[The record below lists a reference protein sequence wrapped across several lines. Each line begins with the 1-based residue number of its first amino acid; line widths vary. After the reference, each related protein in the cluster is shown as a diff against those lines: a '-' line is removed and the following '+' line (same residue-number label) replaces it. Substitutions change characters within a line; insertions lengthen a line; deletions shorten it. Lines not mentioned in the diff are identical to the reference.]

1 MWEDRFATPDYV
13 FGTEPSQFL
22 KSQAH
27 LLQAGQ
33 TALAIADGEGR
44 NSVYMADLGL
54 QVTAMDSAANGVAK
68 ARKLAQDKGVSV
80 DFRQADLRGWDWSA
94 GQYDVIAAIFFQ
106 FAEPAFRAQIFD
118 GIEAALKPGGL
129 LLLHGYE
136 VRQLG
141 FGTGGPKEADQLY
154 TTQMLEERFGHWDV
168 LSLRDYDAVLQE
180 GQGHSGPSALV
191 DLVAR
196 RPA

>member
-22 KSQAH
+22 ETHAD

-44 NSVYMADLGL
+44 NSVYMAELGL
-54 QVTAMDSAANGVAK
+54 EVTAMDSAASGVAK
-68 ARKLAQDKGVSV
+68 ARKLASEKGVSV
-80 DFRQADLRGWDWSA
+80 DFRLADLRTWDWNA
-94 GQYDVIAAIFFQ
+94 AQYDVIAAIFFQ
-106 FAEPAFRAQIFD
+106 FAEPAFRDQIFD

-154 TTQMLEERFGHWDV
+154 TTQMLQDRFGHWDV
-168 LSLRDYDAVLQE
+168 LSLRDYDAELQE

>member
-1 MWEDRFATPDYV
+1 M

-22 KSQAH
+22 KANAH
-27 LLQAGQ
+27 LLKPGQ

-44 NSVYMADLGL
+44 NSVCMAGLGM
-54 QVTAMDSAANGVAK
+54 QVTAVDSAASGVAK
-68 ARKLAQDKGVSV
+68 ARKLASEKGVSI
-80 DFRQADLRGWDWSA
+80 DFRLADLRTWDWNKA
-94 GQYDVIAAIFFQ
+94 QYDVIAAIFFQ

-141 FGTGGPKEADQLY
+141 YGTGGPKEADQLY
-154 TTQMLEERFGHWDV
+154 TTQMLQDRFGHWEV
-168 LSLRDYDAVLQE
+168 LSLRDYDAELQE

>member
-22 KSQAH
+22 KAHAH

-44 NSVYMADLGL
+44 NSVYMAGLGL
-54 QVTAMDSAANGVAK
+54 HVTAMDSAANGVAK
-68 ARKLAQDKGVSV
+68 ARKLAKDKGVSV
-80 DFRQADLRGWDWSA
+80 DFRLADLRTWDWNTA
-94 GQYDVIAAIFFQ
+94 QYDVIVGIFFQ

-118 GIEAALKPGGL
+118 GIKAALKPGGL

-141 FGTGGPKEADQLY
+141 YGTGGPKEADQLY
-154 TTQMLEERFGHWDV
+154 TTQMLEDRFGHWDV
-168 LSLRDYDAVLQE
+168 LSLRDYDAELQE

>member
-1 MWEDRFATPDYV
+1 MWEDRFATADYV
-13 FGTEPSQFL
+13 FGTQPSQFL
-22 KSQAH
+22 KAH
-27 LLQAGQ
+27 ANLLHAGQ

-44 NSVYMADLGL
+44 NSVYMAGLGL

-68 ARKLAQDKGVSV
+68 ARKLASEKGVKV
-80 DFRQADLRGWDWSA
+80 DFQQADLRTWDWEA
-94 GQYDVIAAIFFQ
+94 VQYDVIAAIFFQ

-196 RPA
+196 RPG